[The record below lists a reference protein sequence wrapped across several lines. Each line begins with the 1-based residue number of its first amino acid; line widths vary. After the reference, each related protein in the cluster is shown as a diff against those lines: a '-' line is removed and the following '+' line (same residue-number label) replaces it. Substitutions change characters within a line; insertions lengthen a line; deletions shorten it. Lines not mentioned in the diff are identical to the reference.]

1 MPDVNLEAACQLFDT
16 EVTLQYQNRLKLQDT
31 IEERHGLHGTA
42 LNVPVSDLVEMN
54 QTNFAPTDIFVTPV
68 NETNVQVPT
77 NDYHLKTV
85 IGGGEKTL
93 YNFDKIRDHAR
104 LHGLAAARL
113 TDYIKIN
120 AIFSDPAFI
129 NGDIYTVPLNVGVNT
144 GLNEEKYALAIAYLE
159 SQGMDVHDLEVSTW
173 APALLKPS
181 LYNDK
186 QVTNFFYNDVKPLT
200 NNKVKVYLDIDF
212 RFLGEN
218 GINSIPRVA
227 DETGVF
233 KYTVP
238 VVHRD
243 AIIQG
248 YNRDIT
254 TSITWLPHQDRWELL
269 TCLTSGAKIIQ
280 PRGIALITANQKFAP
295 NP

>member
-1 MPDVNLEAACQLFDT
+1 MFEVNSLEAACQLFDT
-16 EVTLQYQNRLKLQDT
+16 EVTLQYQNGLKLKDT
-31 IEERHGLHGTA
+31 IEERHNLRGTA

-54 QTNFAPTDIFVTPV
+54 ETGFSSGDIFVTPI

-77 NDYHLKTV
+77 NNYHLKIV

-93 YNFDKIRDHAR
+93 YNFDKIRDHAK
-104 LHGLAAARL
+104 LHAKAAARL
-113 TDYIKIN
+113 TDYIKIH
-120 AIFSDPAFI
+120 AIFSDPDFI
-129 NGDIYTVPLNVGVNT
+129 TGKIYTVPLNVGVNT

-181 LYNDK
+181 LYNDQ
-186 QVTNFFYNDVKPLT
+186 QVSNFFYNDFKPLT

-218 GINSIPRVA
+218 GINRIPRVP
-227 DETGVF
+227 DKDGLF

-243 AIIQG
+243 AIIQD
-248 YNRDIT
+248 YNRNIT
-254 TSITWLPHQDRWELL
+254 TSITWLAHQDRWELL

-280 PRGIALITANQKFAP
+280 SRGIYCLNCCQSEIY
-295 NP
+295 

>member
-1 MPDVNLEAACQLFDT
+1 MSELNLEAACQLF
-16 EVTLQYQNRLKLQDT
+16 ESQVTLQYQNRLKLNDT
-31 IEERHGLHGTA
+31 IEERHGLRGTH

-68 NETNVQVPT
+68 NETNVAIPT

-93 YNFDKIRDHAR
+93 YNFDKLVDHAK

-120 AIFSDPAFI
+120 AIFSDPAFAA
-129 NGDIYTVPLNVGVNT
+129 GKIYTVPVDVGVNT

-181 LYNDK
+181 LYNDQ
-186 QVTNFFYNDVKPLT
+186 QVSNFFYNDVKPLT

-227 DETGVF
+227 DKDGLF

-243 AIIQG
+243 AIVQG

-269 TCLTSGAKIIQ
+269 TSLTTGAKIIQ
-280 PRGIALITANQKFAP
+280 PRGIALITANQKFTK
-295 NP
+295 N

>member
-1 MPDVNLEAACQLFDT
+1 MSELNLEAACQLF
-16 EVTLQYQNRLKLQDT
+16 ESQVTLQYQNRLKLNDT
-31 IEERHGLHGTA
+31 IEERHGLRGTH

-68 NETNVQVPT
+68 NETNVAIPT

-93 YNFDKIRDHAR
+93 YNFDKIVDHAK

-120 AIFSDPAFI
+120 AIFSDPAFAA
-129 NGDIYTVPLNVGVNT
+129 GKIYTVPIDVGVNT

-181 LYNDK
+181 LYNDQ
-186 QVTNFFYNDVKPLT
+186 QVSNFFYNDVKPLT

-218 GINSIPRVA
+218 GINSIPRVP
-227 DETGVF
+227 DKDGLF

-243 AIIQG
+243 AIVQG

-269 TCLTSGAKIIQ
+269 TSLTTGAKIIQ
-280 PRGIALITANQKFAP
+280 PRGIALITANQKFTK
-295 NP
+295 N

>member
-1 MPDVNLEAACQLFDT
+1 MSELNLEAACQLF
-16 EVTLQYQNRLKLQDT
+16 ESQVTLQYQNRLKLNDT
-31 IEERHGLHGTA
+31 IEERHGLRGTH

-68 NETNVQVPT
+68 NETNVAIPT

-93 YNFDKIRDHAR
+93 YNFDKIVDHAK

-120 AIFSDPAFI
+120 AIFSDPTFAA
-129 NGDIYTVPLNVGVNT
+129 GKIYTVPVDVGVNT

-181 LYNDK
+181 LYNDQ
-186 QVTNFFYNDVKPLT
+186 QVSNFFYNDVKPLT

-218 GINSIPRVA
+218 GINSIPRVP
-227 DETGVF
+227 DKEGLF

-243 AIIQG
+243 AIVQG

-269 TCLTSGAKIIQ
+269 TSLTTGAKIIQ
-280 PRGIALITANQKFAP
+280 PRGIALITANQKFTK
-295 NP
+295 N